1 MNRPRKEAV
10 ERLSKTGGKLQ
21 LRDLSDF
28 CQQWPDLKLLVED
41 SRLERSPLESETV
54 EVIGW
59 LRDLADRVCPGE
71 RL

>member
-1 MNRPRKEAV
+1 MNTRRDEARD
-10 ERLSKTGGKLQ
+10 RLAKAGGKLQ

-41 SRLERSPLESETV
+41 GRLERAPLESDTV